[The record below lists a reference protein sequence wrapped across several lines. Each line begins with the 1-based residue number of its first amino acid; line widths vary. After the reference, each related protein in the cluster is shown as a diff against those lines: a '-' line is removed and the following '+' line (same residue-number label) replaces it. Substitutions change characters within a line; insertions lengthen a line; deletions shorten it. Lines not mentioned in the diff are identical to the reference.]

1 MLPKDILH
9 EIRFLI
15 VSEKSIFR
23 FLKTRPNSYYTEI
36 ILKIRVQ
43 QEFRNKME
51 R

>member
-23 FLKTRPNSYYTEI
+23 FVKTRLNSYYIEI
-36 ILKIRVQ
+36 IFKTRVQ
-43 QEFRNKME
+43 QEFRNKMK